1 MYKPKIL
8 VVEHEILIAS
18 EIKTILS
25 EDFEV
30 FINIINY
37 TQAIE
42 AIKKIQPDLVLI
54 NVNIKGLKDG
64 IELGKSILNHD
75 TIPFIYI
82 TSHIDAV
89 TIERLKNTRPYGFL
103 STPFKKLDL
112 QVQAHLAVNN
122 FSYRKLDQLRCE
134 KEILDEASI
143 VIRNIINYINENI
156 HDKIEIDELAEL
168 TRWKKHQ
175 FIRIFSKEIG
185 LTPYQ
190 YILKKKIEIAKALI
204 TDSDQPINEI
214 AFDLGFNNYG
224 NFGHIF
230 KKFCQITPDKYRKGI
245 KQIQNKE
252 KI

>member
-18 EIKTILS
+18 EIKKILS
-25 EDFEV
+25 DDFEV
-30 FINIINY
+30 FINIVNY
-37 TQAIE
+37 SEAIE

-64 IELGKSILNHD
+64 IELGKSLLNYDH
-75 TIPFIYI
+75 IPFIYI

-89 TIERLKNTRPYGFL
+89 TMERLKNTRPYGFL

-122 FSYRKLDQLRCE
+122 FCLRKLDQLRSE
-134 KEILDEASI
+134 KDIIDEASL

-156 HDKIEIDELAEL
+156 HDKIEIDELTEL
-168 TRWKKHQ
+168 TRWKKHH
-175 FIRIFSKEIG
+175 FIRTFSKEIG

-190 YILKKKIEIAKALI
+190 YILKKKIEMAKALI
-204 TDSDQPINEI
+204 VDTDQPITEI

-224 NFGHIF
+224 NFVHIF
-230 KKFCQITPDKYRKGI
+230 KKFCQSTPDHYRRAI
-245 KQIQNKE
+245 KLIQNKE